1 MARTREGR
9 QAIGIVR
16 SPRMVLTRDEVA
28 PAGHDP
34 RGGESTLAVGSTSR
48 RVLPRHGRCD
58 GQTQREA
65 EALHNLDSTYYPL
78 SMKRPDGGEA
88 SWPLPCRPVLL
99 AAPVHRHHPRQRRT
113 TRYVDWGQA
122 VTGTWHVGSRR
133 ALRDAGSAPPGRRMS
148 RADARRS
155 DCIQV
160 DPAGDPPL
168 CHCDASRYGVVP
180 QPGLR
185 AAACAGPAPLPGLSG
200 GVIVAVR
207 GGARI
212 AAGSGAYACLGCD
225 SRAGGRGPARVTG

>member
-133 ALRDAGSAPPGRRMS
+133 RCGTRGARRLVGECPGQMRDAQTASRR
-148 RADARRS
+148 
-155 DCIQV
+155 I
-160 DPAGDPPL
+160 PAGDPPF
-168 CHCDASRYGVVP
+168 CHCDASRCGVFH
-180 QPGLR
+180 GLAFEQLR
-185 AAACAGPAPLPGLSG
+185 
-200 GVIVAVR
+200 VR
-207 GGARI
+207 GRPR
-212 AAGSGAYACLGCD
+212 SPVF
-225 SRAGGRGPARVTG
+225 PAE